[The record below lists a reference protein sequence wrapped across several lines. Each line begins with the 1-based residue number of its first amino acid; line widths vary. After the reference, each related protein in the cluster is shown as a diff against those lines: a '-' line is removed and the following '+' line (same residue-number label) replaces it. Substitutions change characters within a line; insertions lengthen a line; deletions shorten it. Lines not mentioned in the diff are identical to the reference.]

1 MAIFGRKKFIS
12 DIDAAPTR
20 WSRDMLRAL
29 SLFNLLRFG
38 LGIFLLSMIFADGL
52 EIPLGKKDPTLFLHC
67 TIALI
72 VTSFIYFFLNDS
84 SRRSF
89 KLVTFLQFL
98 TDVII
103 ITLII
108 HANGGLIPSLTTLL
122 IITICSGCVILR
134 LVYGFSLAITG
145 ITLLWVEHL
154 YSVIKESTASDYQN
168 LIFTSSAILA
178 TSAIIC
184 ILARRAREAEAQ
196 SDEHE
201 ENILALSS
209 VNNALIQDLEIG
221 IIVIDD
227 SGLIETNNPAAFRLL
242 GKEYSQEAVRID
254 KVHKELS
261 HKHRLWVADKT
272 TSLVLLHN
280 EETGD
285 ALNAEFERFGRDN
298 YFTKITIHSRADLQ
312 EKAHQMTL
320 AAMGRMATGI
330 AHEVR
335 NPLTTISAAN
345 ELLGSQK
352 YTSKSEKKAIHM
364 INTNCERINT
374 IIEEVLTIG
383 RSGNADVEEIKLREW
398 LKSFLF
404 NYCAYSSHPVESMK
418 LFCEDIV
425 IRFSK
430 QHLHQVMANL
440 CDNAY
445 RYSEPTVENPLKI
458 IAKNLKGI
466 DVINVISP
474 GEKIATDVTEK
485 LFEPFFSTGKDRGGT
500 GLGLYICQEICTL
513 NLAKLSYVETKS
525 AGNCFR
531 ITLSNKSGANI
542 THSQTM
548 TRETTSQETV

>member
-1 MAIFGRKKFIS
+1 M
-12 DIDAAPTR
+12 
-20 WSRDMLRAL
+20 
-29 SLFNLLRFG
+29 
-38 LGIFLLSMIFADGL
+38 
-52 EIPLGKKDPTLFLHC
+52 
-67 TIALI
+67 
-72 VTSFIYFFLNDS
+72 
-84 SRRSF
+84 
-89 KLVTFLQFL
+89 TFLQFL
-98 TDVII
+98 IDVII
-103 ITLII
+103 IILMI
-108 HANGGLIPSLTTLL
+108 HSNGGVTSSLTTLL
-122 IITICSGCVILR
+122 IITICAGCVILR
-134 LVYGFSLAITG
+134 IGYGFALAVTG
-145 ITLLWVEHL
+145 IVLLWSEHI
-154 YSVIKESTASDYQN
+154 YSVIKESTSPDYQN
-168 LIFTSSAILA
+168 LIFIGSAILA

-184 ILARRAREAEAQ
+184 ILSRRTRMAEAQ
-196 SDEHE
+196 SDEKE

-221 IIVIDD
+221 ILVIDD
-227 SGLIETNNPAAFRLL
+227 SGLIETSNRAAFRLL
-242 GKEYSQEAVRID
+242 GKEYNSETVRIG
-254 KVHKELS
+254 KIHKDLFY
-261 HKHRLWVADKT
+261 KHRLWVADKGT
-272 TSLVLLHN
+272 ALVLLHN

-285 ALNAEFERFGRDN
+285 ALNVEFERFGRDDV
-298 YFTKITIHSRADLQ
+298 FTKVTIHSRADLQ
-312 EKAHQMTL
+312 EKAHQMSL

-364 INTNCERINT
+364 ISTNCERINN

-383 RSGNADVEEIKLREW
+383 RSGDADMEEIKLREW

-418 LFCEDIV
+418 LYCEDII

-445 RYSEPTVENPLKI
+445 RYSEPSAENPLKI
-458 IAKNLKGI
+458 VAKNLKGL

-474 GEKIATDVTEK
+474 GEKIVPDLTEK
-485 LFEPFFSTGKDRGGT
+485 LFEPFFSTGKDKGGT

-513 NLAKLSYVETKS
+513 NLAKLSYVETNS

-531 ITLSNKSGANI
+531 ITLSNKSGANV

-548 TRETTSQETV
+548 THETTSQEGTLPKTT